1 MAKTKLSAAG
11 YVERG
16 YAQVEP
22 NHLSAQRTGQ
32 IYAQLPLA
40 DGLAVE
46 NGQFV
51 KYNYAANKVEVN
63 AEAGGEWMLV
73 FNEVKVYG
81 DRETAEDY
89 VMDSAAFGNP
99 VPRVF
104 KTNVG
109 DIMTTNAINGDITDG
124 SVGTKLSVGADGFLV
139 VDADAT
145 TGMIWQIAKVYTL
158 ADDQPA
164 VKIIRIQ

>member
-1 MAKTKLSAAG
+1 
-11 YVERG
+11 
-16 YAQVEP
+16 
-22 NHLSAQRTGQ
+22 
-32 IYAQLPLA
+32 
-40 DGLAVE
+40 
-46 NGQFV
+46 
-51 KYNYAANKVEVN
+51 
-63 AEAGGEWMLV
+63 MLV
-73 FNEVKVYG
+73 FNEVKVYD
-81 DRETAEDY
+81 DRETAEDF
-89 VMDSAAFGNP
+89 VMSSKKNNKGEVVSTAAFGNP